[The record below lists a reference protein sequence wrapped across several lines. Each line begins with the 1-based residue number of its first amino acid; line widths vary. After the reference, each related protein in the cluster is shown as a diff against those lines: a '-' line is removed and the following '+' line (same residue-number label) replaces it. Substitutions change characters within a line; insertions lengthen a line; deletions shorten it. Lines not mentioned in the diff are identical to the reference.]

1 MFFVKAYWMYNVRSN
16 GNCKIN
22 DTFATVPFPRAA
34 TFSKELGGLPLI
46 IYNGP
51 QCGETTY
58 SSDWPLVY
66 SIYYDVGWGKGVLS
80 AINGSSS
87 EAFYAQ
93 MFARLI
99 KENNMNVFT
108 QDFLDFQSL
117 LFPEWL
123 QVRDVTTPTPLRT
136 LMVVIYPSPQN
147 QNHGMWGG
155 GHPVHH
161 GPLNRTLPSNVLLMS
176 SIPITICITSHC
188 SAGSCGRQASVASRT
203 GCRGTGCPHP
213 SPILHGSPSRHPGVC
228 CLPSCDQRACIR

>member
-155 GHPVHH
+155 APCSSWPSQSHSAIQCIAHVLDSDNYLHH
-161 GPLNRTLPSNVLLMS
+161 ITLLCRILREASKRGKQDRLPRHWLPTSQSNTAWLSQPTSWRLLL
-176 SIPITICITSHC
+176 T
-188 SAGSCGRQASVASRT
+188 Q
-203 GCRGTGCPHP
+203 
-213 SPILHGSPSRHPGVC
+213 L
-228 CLPSCDQRACIR
+228 

>member
-155 GHPVHH
+155 GTLFIMALSIALCHP
-161 GPLNRTLPSNVLLMS
+161 MY
-176 SIPITICITSHC
+176 C
-188 SAGSCGRQASVASRT
+188 S
-203 GCRGTGCPHP
+203 CP
-213 SPILHGSPSRHPGVC
+213 RF
-228 CLPSCDQRACIR
+228 R

>member
-1 MFFVKAYWMYNVRSN
+1 MYNVRSN

-80 AINGSSS
+80 AITGSSS

-123 QVRDVTTPTPLRT
+123 QVRTT
-136 LMVVIYPSPQN
+136 
-147 QNHGMWGG
+147 
-155 GHPVHH
+155 
-161 GPLNRTLPSNVLLMS
+161 
-176 SIPITICITSHC
+176 
-188 SAGSCGRQASVASRT
+188 
-203 GCRGTGCPHP
+203 
-213 SPILHGSPSRHPGVC
+213 
-228 CLPSCDQRACIR
+228 CD